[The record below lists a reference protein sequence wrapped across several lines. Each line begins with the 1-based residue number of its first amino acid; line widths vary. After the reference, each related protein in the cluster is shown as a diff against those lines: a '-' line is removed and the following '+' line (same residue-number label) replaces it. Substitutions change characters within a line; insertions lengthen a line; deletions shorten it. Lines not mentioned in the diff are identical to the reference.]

1 MERKG
6 SLLSRFLLC
15 SQFRLW
21 PLGRWLASCNLFS
34 LHHSRKLQPCLTFS
48 VISVLLLK
56 KIPLHLEN
64 RIVWTCQWTCLF
76 LVMVLPLGRK
86 HCYFLDVIWWGWGEK
101 VAIRSWRPTE
111 TTVTLPPLRSGW
123 EGGPWEAAAAGRCS
137 SWVNRPDQNWSP
149 LKRMLKE
156 TTVGKNWNVS
166 IITVPECPP
175 ILWIMAVSY
184 HSPELIE
191 INISVY
197 AVEYFLRF

>member
-101 VAIRSWRPTE
+101 VAIGSWRPTE
-111 TTVTLPPLRSGW
+111 TTVRSLHFPLCGQVGRVARERRQLP
-123 EGGPWEAAAAGRCS
+123 AGAQAGLTGQIKT
-137 SWVNRPDQNWSP
+137 DH
-149 LKRMLKE
+149 
-156 TTVGKNWNVS
+156 
-166 IITVPECPP
+166 
-175 ILWIMAVSY
+175 LW
-184 HSPELIE
+184 
-191 INISVY
+191 
-197 AVEYFLRF
+197 RGC